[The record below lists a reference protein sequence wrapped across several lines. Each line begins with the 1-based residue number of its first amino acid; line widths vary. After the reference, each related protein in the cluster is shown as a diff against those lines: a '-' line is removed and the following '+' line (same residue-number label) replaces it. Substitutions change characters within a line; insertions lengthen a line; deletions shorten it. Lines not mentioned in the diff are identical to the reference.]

1 MALEKKGK
9 PNEIQNFRRIHPGTH
24 GSKNPSPMLWTNCDL
39 TFQDYL
45 GWPLDDSGEKLD
57 GEFLPETP
65 GEAARERIEG
75 VLAILDDWDDWVTEM
90 GGDEDEDGCEELA
103 RIRRMKCHL
112 HRTLK
117 GLEMVR

>member
-1 MALEKKGK
+1 M
-9 PNEIQNFRRIHPGTH
+9 
-24 GSKNPSPMLWTNCDL
+24 
-39 TFQDYL
+39 TFQDERR
-45 GWPLDDSGEKLD
+45 WPVHDAGDKLD

-65 GEAARERIEG
+65 LEAARHHIER
-75 VLAILDDWDDWVTEM
+75 VLAILDDWYDWTTEM

-103 RIRRMKCHL
+103 RIRWMKCHL